1 MDVEKAV
8 QQQPAGASPDPASR
22 DKTFKPLMSQPNEGA
37 WELGWRRPAVTYLEG
52 FLRLLC
58 DW

>member
-1 MDVEKAV
+1 MLKKPYSNS
-8 QQQPAGASPDPASR
+8 QQAASPDPASR
-22 DKTFKPLMSQPNEGA
+22 DKTFKPLMSQRNEGA
-37 WELGWRRPAVTYLEG
+37 WELDWRRPAITYLEG